1 MNHEPIPAGLRD
13 FLREKKIIKELRHCF
28 FTDKDFILRA
38 FDSIKDME
46 CPDIE
51 ITSRTGEFKIIFENE
66 ICELHDSEFPDEPTV
81 FYTSDLEDLIDAY
94 NEFLTLQGDD
104 KK

>member
-28 FTDKDFILRA
+28 LVDKDFIIQA
-38 FDSIKDME
+38 FDSIKNRE
-46 CPDIE
+46 YPAIK
-51 ITSRTGEFKIIFENE
+51 ITSSTGEFVIIFEDE
-66 ICELHDSEFPDEPTV
+66 VCKLYDIEFPDEPTV